1 MTQNQETGAPGPAEG
16 PPAAGGAGGGS
27 EAPGKKSPEDRGGR
41 TLGQKAKLAA
51 AAVVAAVALLLVLQ
65 NQEPTQTR
73 FIVWSVEMPRFALLA
88 FVYLLGT
95 ATGWFLRR
103 RRG

>member
-1 MTQNQETGAPGPAEG
+1 MEANGTPGSGGAASDTSAGAGSGETGG
-16 PPAAGGAGGGS
+16 
-27 EAPGKKSPEDRGGR
+27 GGR
-41 TLGQKAKLAA
+41 TLGQKLRLAA
-51 AAVVAAVALLLVLQ
+51 AALVAVVALVLVFQ

-73 FIVWSVEMPRFALLA
+73 FLTWSVEMPRFALLG
-88 FVYLLGT
+88 FVWLLGI